1 MHPDRSVPAMA
12 TPRAAF
18 FALQCSI
25 AVTFAG
31 CGGAPTEQSC
41 QHDSDC
47 PSSFCKADG
56 TCAPAEIDGGMVGSD
71 APAGSGTDASTGACT
86 PNHDG
91 TISADEVPLIAGRMA
106 NFRIATN
113 ATVSTAGQVG
123 SGGART
129 WDLSTQLSGDADV
142 AVTLI
147 APTGQYWATAFPTAT
162 YATPLSAG
170 SDVLGLFEVGATEVT
185 LVGLVSPA
193 SGGTTNLKYSPPA
206 TILKLPFKAGDTWTS
221 SSTVSGTLSGVASN
235 YTEKYTSRVDA
246 VGTMTTPYGAFP
258 VLRVATDL
266 SDLQLTVPFNSNRTF
281 AWVAECFGTVATVTS
296 QANETG
302 SEFTNAAEVKRLAP

>member
-1 MHPDRSVPAMA
+1 MSI
-12 TPRAAF
+12 PRAVV
-18 FALQCSI
+18 FALHCSI
-25 AVTFAG
+25 AVSSAG
-31 CGGAPTEQSC
+31 CGGATEQSC

-47 PSSFCKADG
+47 PSNFCKADG
-56 TCAPAEIDGGMVGSD
+56 TCAAVETDGGTLPHDGPGGSVTD
-71 APAGSGTDASTGACT
+71 APNGACT

-91 TISADEVPLIAGRMA
+91 TISADEVPLMAGRMA
-106 NFRIATN
+106 NFRIATD
-113 ATVSTAGQVG
+113 ATTETAGTPG
-123 SGGART
+123 SGGTHT
-129 WDLSTQLSGDADV
+129 WDLSAQLSGDATV

-147 APTGQYWATAFPTAT
+147 PPTGAYWATAFPTAT

-170 SDVLGLFEVGATEVT
+170 SDVLGLFDVTDTAVT
-185 LVGLVSPA
+185 LVGVVSPT
-193 SGGTTNLKYSPPA
+193 SGGTTNLKYTPPA

-221 SSTVSGTLSGVASN
+221 SCTVTGTLSGITSN
-235 YTEKYTSRVDA
+235 YTEKYTSRVDE

-266 SDLQLTVPFNSNRTF
+266 SDLQLTVPFNASRTF
-281 AWVAECFGTVATVTS
+281 AWVAECFGTVATITS